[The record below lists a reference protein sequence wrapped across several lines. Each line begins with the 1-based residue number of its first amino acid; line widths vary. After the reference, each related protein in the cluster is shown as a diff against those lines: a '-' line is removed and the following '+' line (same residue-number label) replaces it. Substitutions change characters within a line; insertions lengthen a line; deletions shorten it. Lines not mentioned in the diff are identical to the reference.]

1 MKMKS
6 MALIGLGMFGTLA
19 IEKYGMPMMKKAKKT
34 MLKKLDM
41 VEKEI
46 DQMM

>member
-1 MKMKS
+1 MKIKD
-6 MALIGLGMFGTLA
+6 MALIGIGMLSALA
-19 IEKYGMPMMKKAKKT
+19 IENYGIPMMKKAKKT

>member
-6 MALIGLGMFGTLA
+6 MALIGLGMLGTLA